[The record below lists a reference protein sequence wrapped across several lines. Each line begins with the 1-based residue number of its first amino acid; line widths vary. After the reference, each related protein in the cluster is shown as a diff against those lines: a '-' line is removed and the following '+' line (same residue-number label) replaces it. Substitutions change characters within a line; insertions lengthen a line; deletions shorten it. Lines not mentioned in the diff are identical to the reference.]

1 MLWRSEGSREQRKEN
16 MENSVWMM
24 RAERDWSVLQQAK
37 RSDFHQSRLPAVCAT
52 DHCSV
57 CFMEMLQ
64 VFIAEH
70 DVKLLVCIEIL
81 VLNNGVIFEA
91 IVCDL

>member
-1 MLWRSEGSREQRKEN
+1 MEIRRQQRTEKREHGELSMDDEGR
-16 MENSVWMM
+16 
-24 RAERDWSVLQQAK
+24 ERDWSVLQQAK

-57 CFMEMLQ
+57 CFMETLQ

-70 DVKLLVCIEIL
+70 DVQLLVCIEIL